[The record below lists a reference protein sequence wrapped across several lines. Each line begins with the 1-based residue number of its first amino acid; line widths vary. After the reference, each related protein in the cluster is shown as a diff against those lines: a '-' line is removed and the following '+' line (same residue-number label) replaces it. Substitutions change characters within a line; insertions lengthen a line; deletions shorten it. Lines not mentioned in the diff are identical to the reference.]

1 MEVDRLGTV
10 SKEVDLDA
18 FVEFYTKNKQQMDK
32 VCSRTLNKRFILKD
46 KQGNRYKVIRRK
58 GITRAIRGSERDT
71 SKNNIVKR
79 LDELTQRINLLTP
92 PSEGLAAFSG
102 LETDTEDEHNN
113 DSTTTDKFTRSLYNS
128 IQNQRENIKQK
139 I

>member
-1 MEVDRLGTV
+1 MEASMKYSNDAVIIDRLGTV

-18 FVEFYTKNKQQMDK
+18 FMEFYTKNKQQMDK

-58 GITRAIRGSERDT
+58 GITRVIRVSERDT

-79 LDELTQRINLLTP
+79 LDELTQRINMI
-92 PSEGLAAFSG
+92 
-102 LETDTEDEHNN
+102 ETDTDYEHNN